1 MESDI
6 CVFQQSLITSDINVQ
21 QRNIFALFPLI
32 YGVPSIIL
40 CILVV
45 KLLLS
50 KHGRQEFD
58 GRFYLFYAIAS
69 ISVGHSGANFFYT
82 LSKPFQMSEIS
93 FI

>member
-1 MESDI
+1 MEGDI

-21 QRNIFALFPLI
+21 QRNNLALFPLI

-50 KHGRQEFD
+50 KHGRQEFQ
-58 GRFYLFYAIAS
+58 GRFYLFYAITI
-69 ISVGHSGANFFYT
+69 ISVGHGGANFFMT
-82 LSKPFQMSEIS
+82 LQSEIS

>member
-1 MESDI
+1 MEGDI
-6 CVFQQSLITSDINVQ
+6 CVFKQSLITSDVNVQ

-50 KHGRQEFD
+50 KHGRQEFN

-69 ISVGHSGANFFYT
+69 ISVGHSGANFFMT
-82 LSKPFQMSEIS
+82 LHSGIS